1 MFDLFDENN
10 LFPEFDNNDHVLC
23 RVCGDKASGFHYG
36 VHSCEGCKVGT
47 TIPTLEELSMGLR
60 EVPRHRKLSRRVV
73 DSSNPHQHPHNNNQQ
88 HNCSHNI
95 PACAVELLSEAA
107 VECSYSSNQM
117 FLHRSDHEISWP
129 PPAQHATTALLLLSV
144 LFLFLKIKFAS
155 SRNVPLWNKNGWQ
168 TWTWQ
173 NSSSVL
179 LYTNEPNVWK

>member
-60 EVPRHRKLSRRVV
+60 EVPRHRKISRMVV

-155 SRNVPLWNKNGWQ
+155 SRNVPL
-168 TWTWQ
+168 
-173 NSSSVL
+173 
-179 LYTNEPNVWK
+179 

>member
-47 TIPTLEELSMGLR
+47 TIPSLELPTGLR
-60 EVPRHRKLSRRVV
+60 EGSLTALIHSNIHTTTINSTTAVILSLRVQWN
-73 DSSNPHQHPHNNNQQ
+73 SWS
-88 HNCSHNI
+88 
-95 PACAVELLSEAA
+95 
-107 VECSYSSNQM
+107 CSYSSNQM
-117 FLHRSDHEISWP
+117 FLHRPDADHEISWP
-129 PPAQHATTALLLLSV
+129 PPRIMQQLLWCSPYFSLV
-144 LFLFLKIKFAS
+144 KIKFAS
-155 SRNVPLWNKNGWQ
+155 SRNVPLWNKNGWWR